1 VGGQGIVILLEGA
14 LFAWRGETV
23 EAVETVAAAPN
34 GRPDLQAHVAY
45 DHDEEAWGY
54 CTNFVVHGEGLDVE
68 DARCRPLALGS
79 SAVVVG
85 EPDLLK
91 VHVHTREPGEV
102 LSWALGLG
110 ELDQVRIA
118 NTEIQTRRRAGAREA
133 TAGPGPELGPP
144 GGSTGSTPD
153 AAPTAAIGVVSVAAG
168 GGLAEA
174 LRELGASTVVAGDQ
188 TMNPSV
194 GDLLAAVE
202 ALPDRAVI
210 LLPNN
215 PNILVTAARVPDLAS
230 RSVAVV
236 PSRSVPQ
243 GMAALATFSAADP
256 LETNLARMTES
267 LAVVRTIEV
276 TRAIRDAEMDGVGV
290 GEGDVVA
297 LLDERLVAAGPD
309 EADVVRRALD
319 HAGIGQAELVTIFS
333 GDEVTGDEAQA
344 VVGLLAELAPTL
356 RSSSTAVVSPSTGS
370 SPRWSNRMRQRIAV
384 VTYSTAALPKALR
397 AAVGITVVPLDVRFG
412 DESFRDG
419 VDLTNDAFMERL
431 A

>member
-1 VGGQGIVILLEGA
+1 M
-14 LFAWRGETV
+14 

-45 DHDEEAWGY
+45 DHDEEARRY

-110 ELDQVRIA
+110 ELDQVRID
-118 NTEIQTRRRAGAREA
+118 NTEIETRRRAGAREA
-133 TAGPGPELGPP
+133 TAGSGPELGPSR
-144 GGSTGSTPD
+144 GATGSTPD

-168 GGLAEA
+168 EGLAEA
-174 LRELGASTVVAGDQ
+174 LRELGTSTVVAGDQ
-188 TMNPSV
+188 TTNPSV
-194 GDLLAAVE
+194 ADLLAAVE

-276 TRAIRDAEMDGVGV
+276 TRAIRDAEKDGVGV

-319 HAGIGQAELVTIFS
+319 LAGIGRAELVTIVS

-344 VVGLLAELAPTL
+344 VVELLAELAPTAAVEL
-356 RSSSTAVVSPSTGS
+356 HRGNQPFYRFLTAV
-370 SPRWSNRMRQRIAV
+370 
-384 VTYSTAALPKALR
+384 
-397 AAVGITVVPLDVRFG
+397 
-412 DESFRDG
+412 E
-419 VDLTNDAFMERL
+419 
-431 A
+431 